1 MAMSESAP
9 RAAVALKELA
19 RKNEASSGT
28 LRIMGL
34 LLSSVSTC
42 APGRLDLRGRRER
55 PDLRKVD
62 IPPHRHYE
70 RWDATGL
77 LLLVKPTSAGP
88 SRGRSSCPRGPTRA
102 KPVCSGLAAGRKG
115 ASTGC
120 ATRSGCCRAAS
131 VPEGG
136 RVRDAGVAAQRRS
149 QLPFTRRRPMK
160 MEKLM
165 SLLVGTML
173 VFAAASAAAQT
184 PAPAAPPPPP
194 PYGLPITLEQAKKVM
209 VGAEAEAKKNN
220 WNVVIAVL
228 DSGGNV
234 VMLQRMDGAQF
245 GSIEVAREKAYSAVA
260 FRRPT
265 KLFQDLIEQG
275 GVNMRLLRVSG
286 LSPLEGGLPII
297 VDGKLVGGVG
307 VSGVTSQQDAQI
319 GRAGVEGLK

>member
-1 MAMSESAP
+1 
-9 RAAVALKELA
+9 
-19 RKNEASSGT
+19 
-28 LRIMGL
+28 
-34 LLSSVSTC
+34 
-42 APGRLDLRGRRER
+42 
-55 PDLRKVD
+55 
-62 IPPHRHYE
+62 
-70 RWDATGL
+70 
-77 LLLVKPTSAGP
+77 
-88 SRGRSSCPRGPTRA
+88 
-102 KPVCSGLAAGRKG
+102 
-115 ASTGC
+115 
-120 ATRSGCCRAAS
+120 
-131 VPEGG
+131 
-136 RVRDAGVAAQRRS
+136 
-149 QLPFTRRRPMK
+149 MK

-275 GVNMRLLRVSG
+275 GVNMRLLRVS
-286 LSPLEGGLPII
+286 
-297 VDGKLVGGVG
+297 
-307 VSGVTSQQDAQI
+307 
-319 GRAGVEGLK
+319 